1 MKVALKV
8 LIDKKT
14 LIIKEDDIK
23 KIIKLVRI
31 ISFHQNINGFLG
43 ITKMILE
50 IIEYANEGN
59 LRDYLNEKFD
69 SLQWENKIQ
78 MAFDITSGLK
88 CLHSKNIIHRH
99 LNEIVEYIDSQCFK
113 DIKYVRSKK
122 SDIYS
127 LGVVLWKN
135 TSGRP
140 PFLDDNVS
148 QDKSNLRYHISHLN
162 LREEPIEGT
171 VHL

>member
-23 KIIKLVRI
+23 KIFSSKYQRFPWNNK
-31 ISFHQNINGFLG
+31 S
-43 ITKMILE
+43 KMILE